1 MLMRMGA
8 IILWTAYAT
17 MNVDAPEAS
26 FEFNSSPPMPHWV
39 IYAGTSSPLKSQ
51 QQTDVIRI
59 EGIRYRRPMTAHND
73 CTQWQPV
80 S

>member
-39 IYAGTSSPLKSQ
+39 KYPGMSSPLELEQ
-51 QQTDVIRI
+51 RI
-59 EGIRYRRPMTAHND
+59 SISNQKRTLPAPND
-73 CTQWQPV
+73 CTLHPV
-80 S
+80 P